1 MSPELKLNLNG
12 PWKLRWNDQLRGAAL
27 SRLLVEEPD
36 LSRALI
42 AQVPG
47 SVHLD
52 LMRAGL
58 IDEPAEG
65 LASYQARWVEETV
78 WQYQRFFDA
87 PALQPGQRAYL
98 VFDCLDLVATIYLNG
113 QEIGKHANAFYP
125 CRLEVTKWLQTGRNS
140 LVVAIDSGLFSV
152 ADRAWKGYGL
162 GYEGTLTKR
171 HWLRQ
176 TQSTFGWDWSPR
188 LLNVGIRG
196 DVRLEICSSWRVED
210 FVVLA
215 QLSDDLTKGTITG
228 RLLVEG
234 LATETIAGTL
244 DLTLGETGQS
254 VSFPVQIAP
263 GMNRLDASLEVQK
276 PELWWP
282 VNHGGQP
289 LYHVEA
295 VLHAGQQ
302 ESRAEKRMGF
312 RLVEVD
318 QSPHPAGGRYFIIK
332 VNHKPIFCK
341 GGNLV
346 PADPILARLDRARY
360 AMLVDRALESNFNLL
375 RVWGG
380 GLYESE
386 HLYDLCDEKGLLVWQ
401 EFIFAC
407 AKYPVHAEEFLS
419 DVKRE
424 AEFQV
429 RRLAH
434 RPSLV
439 VWCGNNEL
447 EWGAWD
453 WGYDKGV
460 AYPDY
465 SLYHLVLP
473 KILKA
478 EDGTRYYQP
487 GSPYSPDF
495 EPPNQDDRGDQHPW
509 SLGFVDTD
517 FRGYRRMAC
526 RFPNEGGFL
535 GPTALPTLLACLPGA
550 NAESRPFA
558 NPQGDALSFAFEAHD
573 NTIAASHDRVYADEM
588 LVQWLGKPI
597 QAMTLADYAY
607 YGGIVQGA
615 ALTEYIHNFRRRMF
629 DTASAIY
636 WMYNDCWPATRSWTT
651 VDYYGRRTPS
661 FHPVRRAFQP
671 LIVVIALEDE
681 KVKIYGVNEGD
692 RWTGELHYGLVCLA
706 GGYPLD
712 LRQPVILPANA
723 SSLLAEFPLETWKAR
738 GDTTHLAFALLSKDQ
753 VEVSR
758 DIFCLHLFKEMA
770 WPESNITIRH
780 EAGKAILESQTFAW
794 RVCLDLDG
802 ESPIP
807 DNFFDLLPGIP
818 TVLDWPDSLGELKV
832 LRVGNLT

>member
-1 MSPELKLNLNG
+1 MKPGMTYDLNG
-12 PWKLRWNDQLRGAAL
+12 AWKLRWNDPIRGGAL
-27 SRLLVEEPD
+27 SRLLVADPD
-36 LSRALI
+36 LSRALP
-42 AQVPG
+42 AVVPG

-58 IDEPAEG
+58 IGEPAEG
-65 LASYQARWVEETV
+65 LGSYQARWVEETV

-87 PALQPGQRAYL
+87 PALEPGQLAYL
-98 VFDCLDLVATIYLNG
+98 VFDCLDLAATIYLNG

-125 CRLEVTKWLQTGRNS
+125 CRLEVSARLQPGRNN
-140 LVVAIDSGLFSV
+140 LVVAIESGLFSA
-152 ADRAWKGYGL
+152 ADRPGKGYGM
-162 GYEGTLTKR
+162 GAEGILTKR
-171 HWLRQ
+171 QWLRQ

-196 DVRLEICSSWRVED
+196 DVRLEVCSAWRVED

-215 QLSDDLTKGTITG
+215 KVADDLSSGTITG
-228 RLLVEG
+228 RLLVAG
-234 LATETIAGTL
+234 LTPEMIAGSL
-244 DLTLGETGQS
+244 DLTLVETGQT
-254 VSFPVQIAP
+254 VSLLVKIAP
-263 GMNRLDASLEVQK
+263 GLNRLEARLEVQK

-282 VNHGGQP
+282 VNHGAQP
-289 LYHVEA
+289 LYHVAA
-295 VLHAGQQ
+295 VLHAGDQ
-302 ESRAEKRMGF
+302 EAQAEKRTGF

-318 QSPHPAGGRYFIIK
+318 QSPHPSGGRYFILK

-341 GGNLV
+341 GGNFV

-360 AMLVDRALESNFNLL
+360 TMLVDRALESNYNIL

-407 AKYPVHAEEFLS
+407 AKYPVHAEEFLA

-487 GSPYSPDF
+487 GSPYSPDL

-517 FRGYRRMAC
+517 FRGYRRMPS
-526 RFPNEGGFL
+526 RFPNEGGCL

-550 NAESRPFA
+550 TADSRPFA
-558 NPQGDALSFAFEAHD
+558 DPQGDALTFAFEAHD
-573 NTIAASHDRVYADEM
+573 NSIAAQNERAYLDEM

-597 QAMTLADYAY
+597 QSLSLADYAY
-607 YGGIVQGA
+607 YGGILQGA
-615 ALTEYIHNFRRRMF
+615 ALSEYIRNFRRRMF
-629 DTASAIY
+629 DTSSAIY

-651 VDYYGRRTPS
+651 IDYYGRRTPS

-671 LIVVIALEDE
+671 LTVVIAAEDE
-681 KVKIYGVNEGD
+681 LVKIYGVNEGELW
-692 RWTGELHYGLVCLA
+692 RGELHYGLAKLA
-706 GGYPLD
+706 GGYPLEG
-712 LRQPVILPANA
+712 RQAVTLPPNA
-723 SSLLAEFPLETWKAR
+723 SSLLAEFPLETWEAL
-738 GDTTHLAFALLSKDQ
+738 GETTHLAFALLTRDG
-753 VEVSR
+753 VEAAR
-758 DIFCLHLFKEMA
+758 DIFCLKFFKEMA
-770 WPESNITIRH
+770 WPETRVAIRR

-802 ESPIP
+802 EQPLP

-818 TVLDWPDSLGELKV
+818 TVLDWPDNLGEVRV